1 MHLLGIMWTNHERP
15 EKRRCE
21 MVDKWWLYAEIYVIT
36 DRAFRNATL
45 TKLKIYALWVA
56 CQNQVRK
63 MLVSVPS
70 LAAIVMIALLWR
82 VYNHLHLSRLEA
94 SQDPP
99 STSNNHAPQQIIH
112 SSGLQVVLWNAQSL
126 NGKHVFFHQS
136 SLRTTSIIF
145 ATIRRV
151 FTNDPMIHRSY
162 ELLRLVYMSLDPQ
175 CFCGA
180 LKALCRLHRPS
191 IDGGAPV
198 NSSRRRRRLT
208 NKDGSAACSVQSFN
222 VA

>member
-1 MHLLGIMWTNHERP
+1 MMHLLGIMWTNHERP

-99 STSNNHAPQQIIH
+99 LTSNNHAPQQIIH
-112 SSGLQVVLWNAQSL
+112 SSGLQVVNSVECTIAQRQTCLLPSKL
-126 NGKHVFFHQS
+126 SEDNFDNLCNNTESFHQWSDDTPILRATPPSLYFSWPSLLLWCSYS
-136 SLRTTSIIF
+136 SMSTS
-145 ATIRRV
+145 
-151 FTNDPMIHRSY
+151 
-162 ELLRLVYMSLDPQ
+162 
-175 CFCGA
+175 
-180 LKALCRLHRPS
+180 
-191 IDGGAPV
+191 
-198 NSSRRRRRLT
+198 
-208 NKDGSAACSVQSFN
+208 
-222 VA
+222 